1 MADAGFPLPSS
12 SYKELIKIIQGYGR
26 VGNDAS
32 LADVAQLTAIGETI
46 ISASNKFLIAVGI
59 VQGGKKKSIT
69 PLGAELAIALQHE
82 MTDEIA
88 AKWRAVVDTNDFLQK
103 VVAAVRIRKGMDES
117 SLESHVAYSAG
128 QPKTPAVATG
138 AGAVVDILKN
148 AGLLKE
154 EGGNLIAATPTP
166 PSIPET
172 VQRSLSISDSLSKAD
187 DVQFSGHGSGM
198 VATAHL
204 GGVQLT
210 IDVTVQCTPKDLD
223 DLGHKLRK
231 VIQDFN
237 EAPEPQKKTEAP
249 APVTPAASESAEE

>member
-1 MADAGFPLPSS
+1 MADTGFPLPSS
-12 SYKELIKIIQGYGR
+12 SYRELVKIIQGYGR
-26 VGNDAS
+26 VGSEAS

-46 ISASNKFLIAVGI
+46 ISGNNKFLVAVGI

-69 PLGAELAIALQHE
+69 PLGAELANALQHE
-82 MTDEIA
+82 LQDEVA
-88 AKWRAVVDTNDFLQK
+88 AKWRAVVEASDFLQK

-138 AGAVVDILKN
+138 AGAVVQILKN
-148 AGLLKE
+148 AGFLKE
-154 EGGNLIAATPTP
+154 EGGNLVATTPEP

-172 VQRSLSISDSLSKAD
+172 VQKSLSISDSMSISESALVST
-187 DVQFSGHGSGM
+187 HGSEM
-198 VATAHL
+198 RATSRL

-237 EAPEPQKKTEAP
+237 EPREPQKKSEAT
-249 APVTPAASESAEE
+249 TPAVPSATEGAGG